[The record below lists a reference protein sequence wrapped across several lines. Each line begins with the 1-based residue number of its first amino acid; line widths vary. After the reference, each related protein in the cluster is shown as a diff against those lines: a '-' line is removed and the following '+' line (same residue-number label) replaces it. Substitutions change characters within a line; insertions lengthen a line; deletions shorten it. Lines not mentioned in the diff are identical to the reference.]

1 MRFKMTDAVKDLVQ
15 AVLQGDT
22 SRATEIAQSEIQQ
35 RVTDQIDAQKADV
48 LQNVWTPS
56 EE

>member
-1 MRFKMTDAVKDLVQ
+1 MTDAVKDLVQ